1 MAKPVGFVMRGLKM
15 FRNFSMT
22 PFVTKF
28 TDGVAFL
35 AIFAWMDPSI
45 VAWVQNIS
53 ELAALATPIFAV
65 LWLITQI
72 AIKIASFLRNKEDD
86 KDEE

>member
-1 MAKPVGFVMRGLKM
+1 MAEPIGFAGRGLDM
-15 FRNFSMT
+15 FRTFSMT
-22 PFVTKF
+22 PIVTKF
-28 TDGVAFL
+28 TDAVAFL
-35 AIFAWMDPSI
+35 AIFAWMDPGI
-45 VAWVQNIS
+45 VMWVQNIS

-72 AIKIASFLRNKEDD
+72 TIRIATFFRNKEDD